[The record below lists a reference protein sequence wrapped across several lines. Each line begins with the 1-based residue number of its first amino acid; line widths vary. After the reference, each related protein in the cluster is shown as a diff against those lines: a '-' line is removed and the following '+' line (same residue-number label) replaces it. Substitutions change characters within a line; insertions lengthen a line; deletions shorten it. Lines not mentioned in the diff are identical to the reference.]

1 MGAYFPFTVAV
12 IGTAT
17 LFGHLVDSAT
27 DARASDLLS
36 LALLFLSLFGLKPFH
51 IEAIV
56 THIDDGTV
64 GEADAIVMV
73 IGTGDDIAV
82 LVEFVHKSVI
92 RSGVEDTA
100 QVRYRLADVG
110 SWGGLDGDTLRM
122 VVIAYSTKNYALL
135 LIGGAERLEP
145 SATVVGTQR
154 GQDVLWQ
161 LVGGISITDVAIQEL
176 GAELATKE
184 PIEFLGGQVDIVIQ
198 HLVNEGIYLLETLFI
213 RLELEQFL
221 DLHHVAALE
230 DSLRMVVNNQVAV
243 RRILGAKEHQADT
256 KLGFHDIL

>member
-1 MGAYFPFTVAV
+1 MV
-12 IGTAT
+12 I
-17 LFGHLVDSAT
+17 
-27 DARASDLLS
+27 
-36 LALLFLSLFGLKPFH
+36 
-51 IEAIV
+51 
-56 THIDDGTV
+56 HIDNGAV
-64 GEADAIVMV
+64 GEVDAIVLV
-73 IGTGDDIAV
+73 IDKGNEIAV
-82 LVEFVHKSVI
+82 LVEFVHEGII
-92 RSGVEDTA
+92 RSCVEDIA
-100 QVRYRLADVG
+100 QMRYRLADVG
-110 SWGGLDGDTLRM
+110 SRGGLDGDTLRM
-122 VVIAYSTKNYALL
+122 AVIAYSTKDVSLL
-135 LIGGAERLEP
+135 LIGGTEGLKP
-145 SATVVGTQR
+145 GTTVVGTQR

-243 RRILGAKEHQADT
+243 RRILGAKEHQTDT
-256 KLGFHDIL
+256 KLGLHNIL